1 MGMPAHEEER
11 DGPDPRG
18 DRSRGGVV
26 FAPGAQGPTEGSG
39 TGEGGGTVEGSGT
52 GEGGGDLERAE
63 SVQEPAKV
71 MRIAIMARQ
80 LLDELRG
87 TPLDQQSR
95 GRLRAIYD
103 QSLREL
109 AGTLSPDLSHEL
121 AELAPPLDDATPTE
135 AELRVAQAQL
145 VGWLEGLFRGIQAAV
160 FAQQMAAQAELE
172 RMRRQQVPGLG
183 RRNDQLEMPATGTY
197 L

>member
-1 MGMPAHEEER
+1 MSMPAHEEER
-11 DGPDPRG
+11 DGPDHGG
-18 DRSRGGVV
+18 DRNRGGVV
-26 FAPGAQGPTEGSG
+26 FVPGDQGSADGSG
-39 TGEGGGTVEGSGT
+39 VPRTDESAGDAGGGEGGRDVERT
-52 GEGGGDLERAE
+52 E

-121 AELAPPLDDATPTE
+121 SELAPPLDDATPTD